1 MTPTLA
7 LVPALDLLDLVR
19 IVGGLVLLVVGGE
32 LLVSGASS
40 IARRLGMSTLVVGLT
55 IVSVA
60 TSAPEL
66 AVSVDAVLQGEPD
79 LAVGNVVGSNTANAL
94 LVVGLAALVVPL
106 TVQRRL
112 LRLDLPFMVV
122 LGVVFLA
129 LSLDGHLSPID
140 GLILIVCFVAH
151 IVITV
156 VVGRR
161 DAATDA
167 ATDAGTDAGTD
178 AAGGS
183 QPTAQ
188 PTETP
193 DEPADEAD
201 EADEPL
207 PLPKAVVWLVLGLA
221 GLIVGANVLVTG
233 AVGVATAFGVSGL
246 VIGLTIVAVGT
257 SLPEIVSS
265 ISAARRGDPGLV
277 LGNVVGS
284 NIANLGL
291 VLSLPALLPA
301 PGDAPAGIPVPG
313 AVIALDAPLM
323 LAAMVALLPVAFTG
337 YVIARWEGAA
347 FVVLYAAYVAYVVL
361 AASEHD
367 ALEGFTLV
375 MAGFV
380 LPLLAVVVVGLV
392 AFEFGVRR
400 GRALADEART
410 PPPDR

>member
-1 MTPTLA
+1 M
-7 LVPALDLLDLVR
+7 PALDLLDLVR

-66 AVSVDAVLQGEPD
+66 AVSVDAVLQGQPD
-79 LAVGNVVGSNTANAL
+79 LAVGNIVGSNTANAL
-94 LVVGLAALVVPL
+94 LVVGLAALVAPL
-106 TVQRRL
+106 AVQRRL
-112 LRLDLPFMVV
+112 LRLDLPFMVF
-122 LGVVFLA
+122 LGVAFLA

-140 GLILIVCFVAH
+140 GLILIACFVAH
-151 IVITV
+151 VVITV

-161 DAATDA
+161 DAATEA
-167 ATDAGTDAGTD
+167 E
-178 AAGGS
+178 
-183 QPTAQ
+183 QPGEAS
-188 PTETP
+188 EP
-193 DEPADEAD
+193 DEAGETDE
-201 EADEPL
+201 DEPL
-207 PLPKAVVWLVLGLA
+207 PLPKAILWLVLGLA
-221 GLIVGANVLVTG
+221 GLVVGANVLVTG
-233 AVGVATAFGVSGL
+233 AIGIATAFGVSGL

-291 VLSLPALLPA
+291 VLGLPALLPA

-323 LAAMVALLPVAFTG
+323 LAAMAALLPVAFTG

-380 LPLLAVVVVGLV
+380 LPLLAVVAVGLV

-400 GRALADEART
+400 GRALADAKPGDHPGEAPRESRT
-410 PPPDR
+410 RRTD